1 MLANL
6 KIYESQKSEIHK
18 DKDISEDRIYY
29 MKQKLSGLALVGIGI
44 LCPFI
49 SDGDATASLV
59 IIPIGV
65 YLIFTKQKVMN
76 FKR

>member
-1 MLANL
+1 MLA
-6 KIYESQKSEIHK
+6 
-18 DKDISEDRIYY
+18 
-29 MKQKLSGLALVGIGI
+29 GIGI

-59 IIPIGV
+59 VIPIGV